1 MDCWVTVKE
10 CAGLPGL
17 PGREQNI
24 RARLVKASG
33 GNPELQRKREGSKAF
48 EFHIACLPHDAQEAL
63 RQRHYKSV
71 LEQPGCKSVGLP
83 VKRNSAVKPREELEI
98 MRQCPAL
105 VEREV
110 ATLTDDQKKVADAR
124 ALLAQEVEK
133 LRAAGM
139 SRIAAVTFIADGSRQ
154 GTLPARVMV
163 AAGLANARKGS
174 SRVGVSKSCLQEW
187 LTIYLTTK
195 PGLERLALL
204 APGQPK
210 RKRPEDVVWF
220 YGMFWPHYSN
230 QNGPSVKE
238 AYRSFKR
245 EWFETYSDQP
255 AMLMAL
261 PSYDAVIR
269 LVDKLPLRERMRGRV
284 TGSAAKAFEVYQQ
297 RDWSQMPVNGC
308 WISDGKSL
316 NLKVAHPI
324 HGRPFTPELTLVI
337 DGRTRYIVGWSVS
350 LAENAIAVADAYRH
364 AMKHHGKPLFV
375 YSDNGGG
382 ETNKMLDADI
392 TGIFPR
398 LHIEHMTGIP
408 GNPQARGIIER
419 LNGVMPDRL
428 AKRFLTYNGIG
439 ADPNAVR
446 IRGQQMLSLSNALRD
461 GRELTAQNKKTL
473 KILPTWR
480 QLIDAVQEEIDEYN
494 NSHEHSELPKVNGKW
509 MSPAAYRQWVL
520 EQEGDDIE
528 YMTDGELREMFMPEV
543 IRVAQRG
550 WIALENN
557 QYFSKELIN
566 VDRQEVRVAFDIHD
580 PNEVIIRQMDGTYV
594 CTAIWNGNT
603 ASPVPVA
610 KVQKALEERAK
621 RKIKLAETK
630 IQDAEDELRPALE
643 HKADT
648 DFSKFI
654 PAESEPERISSKP
667 YLFESEYEDDLKKYG
682 NHR

>member
-1 MDCWVTVKE
+1 M
-10 CAGLPGL
+10 
-17 PGREQNI
+17 
-24 RARLVKASG
+24 
-33 GNPELQRKREGSKAF
+33 
-48 EFHIACLPHDAQEAL
+48 
-63 RQRHYKSV
+63 
-71 LEQPGCKSVGLP
+71 
-83 VKRNSAVKPREELEI
+83 
-98 MRQCPAL
+98 
-105 VEREV
+105 
-110 ATLTDDQKKVADAR
+110 
-124 ALLAQEVEK
+124 
-133 LRAAGM
+133 
-139 SRIAAVTFIADGSRQ
+139 
-154 GTLPARVMV
+154 
-163 AAGLANARKGS
+163 
-174 SRVGVSKSCLQEW
+174 
-187 LTIYLTTK
+187 
-195 PGLERLALL
+195 

-220 YGMFWPHYSN
+220 FGMFWPHYSN

-245 EWFETYSDQP
+245 DWYETYSDQP

-284 TGSAAKAFEVYQQ
+284 SGSAAKAFEVYQQ

-364 AMKHHGKPLFV
+364 GMKHYGKPLFV

-480 QLIDAVQEEIDEYN
+480 QLIDAVQEEIDDYN
-494 NSHEHSELPKVNGKW
+494 NHHGHSELPKVNGKW

-543 IRVAQRG
+543 KRVAQRG

-557 QYFSKELIN
+557 QYFSKELIT

-580 PNEVIIRQMDGTYV
+580 PTEVIVRQMDDTYV

-610 KVQKALEERAK
+610 RVQKTLEERAK

-654 PAESEPERISSKP
+654 PMESKPDRISSRP

-682 NHR
+682 NYR

>member
-1 MDCWVTVKE
+1 
-10 CAGLPGL
+10 
-17 PGREQNI
+17 
-24 RARLVKASG
+24 
-33 GNPELQRKREGSKAF
+33 
-48 EFHIACLPHDAQEAL
+48 
-63 RQRHYKSV
+63 
-71 LEQPGCKSVGLP
+71 
-83 VKRNSAVKPREELEI
+83 
-98 MRQCPAL
+98 
-105 VEREV
+105 
-110 ATLTDDQKKVADAR
+110 
-124 ALLAQEVEK
+124 
-133 LRAAGM
+133 
-139 SRIAAVTFIADGSRQ
+139 
-154 GTLPARVMV
+154 MV

-174 SRVGVSKSCLQEW
+174 SRIGVSKSCLQAW
-187 LTIYLTTK
+187 LTLLSDYQAR
-195 PGLERLALL
+195 PGAVGVIGTRSAQTQTPGRRGLVLRYVLATLQQPERPQRQKGGIPL
-204 APGQPK
+204 
-210 RKRPEDVVWF
+210 DW
-220 YGMFWPHYSN
+220 Y
-230 QNGPSVKE
+230 
-238 AYRSFKR
+238 
-245 EWFETYSDQP
+245 ETYSDQP

-284 TGSAAKAFEVYQQ
+284 SGSAAKAFEVYQQ

-350 LAENAIAVADAYRH
+350 LVENAIAVADAYRH
-364 AMKHHGKPLFV
+364 GMKHHGKPLFV

-392 TGIFPR
+392 T
-398 LHIEHMTGIP
+398 

-480 QLIDAVQEEIDEYN
+480 QLIDAVQEEIDDYN
-494 NSHEHSELPKVNGKW
+494 NHHGHSELPKVNGKW
-509 MSPAAYRQWVL
+509 MSPAVYRQWVL

-543 IRVAQRG
+543 KRVAQRG

-557 QYFSKELIN
+557 QYFSKELIT

-580 PNEVIIRQMDGTYV
+580 PTEVIVRQMDGTYV

-603 ASPVPVA
+603 ASPVPMA
-610 KVQKALEERAK
+610 RVQKALEERVK
-621 RKIKLAETK
+621 RKIKPAETK
-630 IQDAEDELRPALE
+630 IQDAEDELCPALE

-654 PAESEPERISSKP
+654 PMESKPDRISSRP

-682 NHR
+682 NYR